1 MSGRPKSPLPGA
13 EGADASLL
21 VRLAHVNRRDA
32 LLLAAFAALRPARVV
47 AAPTPALPFAMT
59 EVAPG
64 IHVRQ
69 GVHEDA
75 TVANQD
81 GIANIGFI
89 VGDAAVAVIDPGGS
103 RADGE
108 RLRASI
114 RSRTGVP
121 IRYVVMTHLHPDH
134 VFGAGSFAADK
145 PVFVGHARM
154 EGMLVQRGEFYR
166 NSLADLLGIDEAG
179 DYAKPNLFIAAD
191 AALDLG
197 GRSLRVHAH
206 PTAHTD
212 NDLSILDEA
221 TGTLWLGDL
230 LFVDRVPALD
240 GSILGWLAQTKALR
254 ASPAR
259 RAVPGHGPPAVPWP
273 DAAAAQERYLGGV
286 VRDIRAMI
294 ARGGD
299 IEQAVAAVG
308 LAERD
313 RWLLFDDYNGR
324 NVTSAY
330 KELEWE

>member
-1 MSGRPKSPLPGA
+1 MR
-13 EGADASLL
+13 
-21 VRLAHVNRRDA
+21 RRDA
-32 LLLAAFAALRPARVV
+32 LLLATLAALRPARSI
-47 AAPTPALPFAMT
+47 AATVPVLPFPMT

-69 GVHEDA
+69 GVHEEA
-75 TVANQD
+75 TVENQD

-89 VGDAAVAVIDPGGS
+89 VGGNAVAVLDPGGS

-114 RSRTGVP
+114 RELTELP

-134 VFGAGSFAADK
+134 VFGAIAFADDK

-154 EGMLVQRGEFYR
+154 AGMLVQRGEFYR
-166 NSLADLLGIDEAG
+166 NSLADILGIEEAG
-179 DYAKPNLFIAAD
+179 DYAKPDLLVDGSAT
-191 AALDLG
+191 LDLG
-197 GRSLRVHAH
+197 GRILRLQAH

-230 LFVDRVPALD
+230 LFMDRIPALD

-254 ASPAR
+254 SAPAT
-259 RAVPGHGPPAVPWP
+259 RAVPGHGPPVVPWP
-273 DAAAAQERYLGGV
+273 DAAAAQERYLGGL
-286 VRDIRAMI
+286 VRDIRAI
-294 ARGGD
+294 ISQGGE
-299 IEQAVAAVG
+299 IEQAVATVG
-308 LAERD
+308 LSERGE
-313 RWLLFDDYNGR
+313 WVLFDDYHGR
-324 NVTSAY
+324 NVTGAF

>member
-1 MSGRPKSPLPGA
+1 M
-13 EGADASLL
+13 
-21 VRLAHVNRRDA
+21 NRRYA
-32 LLLAAFAALRPARVV
+32 LLLATFAALRPTRLL
-47 AAPTPALPFAMT
+47 AAPVPVLPFAMT

-64 IHVRQ
+64 IHVRP
-69 GVHEDA
+69 GVHEEA
-75 TVANQD
+75 TAANQD

-89 VGDAAVAVIDPGGS
+89 IGAAAVAVMDPGGS

-114 RSRTGVP
+114 RQRTDLP
-121 IRYVVMTHLHPDH
+121 IRYVVMTHMHPDH
-134 VFGAGSFAADK
+134 VFGAGAFAADG

-166 NSLADLLGIDEAG
+166 NSLADLLGIEEAG
-179 DYAKPNLFIAAD
+179 DYAKPNLFVAGD
-191 AALDLG
+191 ATLDLG
-197 GRSLRVHAH
+197 GRSLRLHAH
-206 PTAHTD
+206 ATAHTD
-212 NDLSILDEA
+212 NDLSIFDEA

-240 GSILGWLAQTKALR
+240 GSILGWLAQTGEQTGALR
-254 ASPAR
+254 ASTAK
-259 RAVPGHGPPAVPWP
+259 RAVPGHGPAVVPWP
-273 DAAAAQERYLGGV
+273 DAAAAQERYLGGI
-286 VRDIRAMI
+286 VREIRAII

-299 IEQAVAAVG
+299 MEQAVETVG

-324 NVTSAY
+324 NVTSAF

>member
-1 MSGRPKSPLPGA
+1 
-13 EGADASLL
+13 
-21 VRLAHVNRRDA
+21 VNRRDA
-32 LLLAAFAALRPARVV
+32 LLLAAFAALRPAR
-47 AAPTPALPFAMT
+47 AMSAPVPVLPFTMT

-69 GVHEDA
+69 GVHEEA
-75 TVANQD
+75 TVENQD

-89 VGDAAVAVIDPGGS
+89 VGGAAVAVMDPGGS

-114 RSRTGVP
+114 RSQTDLP

-134 VFGAGSFAADK
+134 VFGAGAFAADK

-154 EGMLVQRGEFYR
+154 AGMLVQRGEFYR
-166 NSLADLLGIDEAG
+166 NSLADVLGIEEAG
-179 DYAKPNLFIAAD
+179 DYAKPNLFIED
-191 AALDLG
+191 TGTLDLG
-197 GRSLRVHAH
+197 GRTLQLRAH

-212 NDLSILDEA
+212 NDLSILDGT
-221 TGTLWLGDL
+221 TGTLWMGDL

-254 ASPAR
+254 ASPATH
-259 RAVPGHGPPAVPWP
+259 AVPGHGPAIVSWP
-273 DAAAAQERYLGGV
+273 EAAGPQERYLGGL
-286 VRDIRAMI
+286 VRDIRAI
-294 ARGGD
+294 ISHGGD
-299 IEQAVAAVG
+299 IEQAVATVG

-313 RWLLFDDYNGR
+313 RWVLFDDYNGR
-324 NVTSAY
+324 NVTSAF

>member
-1 MSGRPKSPLPGA
+1 MR
-13 EGADASLL
+13 
-21 VRLAHVNRRDA
+21 RRDA
-32 LLLAAFAALRPARVV
+32 LLLATLAALRPARSI
-47 AAPTPALPFAMT
+47 AATVPVLPFPMT

-69 GVHEDA
+69 GVHEEA
-75 TVANQD
+75 TVENQD

-89 VGDAAVAVIDPGGS
+89 VGGNAVAVLDPGGS

-114 RSRTGVP
+114 RELTELP
-121 IRYVVMTHLHPDH
+121 IRYVVITHLHPDH
-134 VFGAGSFAADK
+134 VFGAIAFTDDK

-154 EGMLVQRGEFYR
+154 AGMLVQRGEFYR
-166 NSLADLLGIDEAG
+166 NGLADILGIEEAG
-179 DYAKPNLFIAAD
+179 DYAKPDLLVDGSAT
-191 AALDLG
+191 LDLG
-197 GRSLRVHAH
+197 GRILRLQAH

-254 ASPAR
+254 SAPAT
-259 RAVPGHGPPAVPWP
+259 RAVPGHGPPVVPWP
-273 DAAAAQERYLGGV
+273 DAAAAQERYLGGL
-286 VRDIRAMI
+286 VRDIRAI
-294 ARGGD
+294 ISRGGE
-299 IEQAVAAVG
+299 IEQAVATVG
-308 LAERD
+308 LSEHGE
-313 RWLLFDDYNGR
+313 WVLFDDYNGR
-324 NVTSAY
+324 NVTGAF

>member
-1 MSGRPKSPLPGA
+1 M
-13 EGADASLL
+13 
-21 VRLAHVNRRDA
+21 NRRDA
-32 LLLAAFAALRPARVV
+32 LLLATFAALRPTRVRS
-47 AAPTPALPFAMT
+47 APAPVLPFGMT

-64 IHVRQ
+64 IHVRP

-75 TVANQD
+75 TVENQD

-89 VGDAAVAVIDPGGS
+89 AGSDAVAVIDPGGS

-114 RSRTGVP
+114 RQQTTLP

-134 VFGAGSFAADK
+134 VFGAGAFAADQ
-145 PVFVGHARM
+145 PVYVGHARM
-154 EGMLVQRGEFYR
+154 EAMLVQRGEFYR
-166 NSLADLLGIDEAG
+166 NSLADLLGIEEAG
-179 DYAKPNLFIAAD
+179 DYAKPNLFVAGEAT
-191 AALDLG
+191 LDLG
-197 GRSLRVHAH
+197 GRRLRLHAH

-240 GSILGWLAQTKALR
+240 GSILGWLAQTAELR
-254 ASPAR
+254 TSPAR
-259 RAVPGHGPPAVPWP
+259 QAVPGHGPPIVAWP
-273 DAAAAQERYLGGV
+273 DAAAAQERYLGGI
-286 VRDIRAMI
+286 VREIRAMI
-294 ARGGD
+294 AHGGD
-299 IEQAVAAVG
+299 MERAVATVG
-308 LAERD
+308 LAERE
-313 RWLLFDDYNGR
+313 RWLLFDDYHGR

>member
-1 MSGRPKSPLPGA
+1 M
-13 EGADASLL
+13 
-21 VRLAHVNRRDA
+21 NRRDA
-32 LLLAAFAALRPARVV
+32 LLLATFAALRPTRVRS
-47 AAPTPALPFAMT
+47 APIPVLPFSVT

-64 IHVRQ
+64 IHVRP

-75 TVANQD
+75 TVENQD

-89 VGDAAVAVIDPGGS
+89 VGDAAVAVMDPGGS

-114 RSRTGVP
+114 RQRTDLP

-134 VFGAGSFAADK
+134 VFGAGAFAADK
-145 PVFVGHARM
+145 PVYVGHARM

-166 NSLADLLGIDEAG
+166 NSLADLLGIEEAG
-179 DYAKPNLFIAAD
+179 DYAKPNLFVAGD
-191 AALDLG
+191 ATLDLG
-197 GRSLRVHAH
+197 GRWLRLHAH

-240 GSILGWLAQTKALR
+240 GSILGWLAQTAELR
-254 ASPAR
+254 ALPAMQ
-259 RAVPGHGPPAVPWP
+259 AVPGHGPALVPWP
-273 DAAAAQERYLGGV
+273 AAAAAQERYLGGV
-286 VRDIRAMI
+286 VRDIRAII
-294 ARGGD
+294 AHGGD
-299 IEQAVAAVG
+299 IEQAVATVG

-324 NVTSAY
+324 NVTSAF